1 MEENEEVLRITARDI
16 EEANRLSLNC
26 PICAGPVEKHAD
38 RPEMAAVYC
47 TSCQTLYHHVCW
59 EQNGG
64 SCAVLGCQGDSYKRY
79 GVFDLGPA
87 LTIDRKDISRAAP
100 PRPGFSNGQTR
111 RLTRQE
117 RRLQREGDGRSF
129 WHDLWRSLLQAI
141 KLWPSDPS

>member
-1 MEENEEVLRITARDI
+1 MDENEEVLRITANDI

-64 SCAVLGCQGDSYKRY
+64 SCAVLGCESDSYKRY
-79 GVFDLGPA
+79 GIFDLGPA
-87 LTIDRKDISRAAP
+87 LTIDRKDISQAP
-100 PRPGFSNGQTR
+100 SPTGFPNGQTR
-111 RLTRQE
+111 RLKRQE
-117 RRLQREGDGRSF
+117 RRRQREAGSF
-129 WHDLWRSLLQAI
+129 WRNLWRNLLQAI

>member
-1 MEENEEVLRITARDI
+1 MDENEEVLRITTEDI

-38 RPEMAAVYC
+38 RSEMAAVYC
-47 TSCQTLYHHVCW
+47 TSCQTLYHHICW

-64 SCAVLGCQGDSYKRY
+64 TCAVLGCESKSYKRY

-87 LTIDRKDISRAAP
+87 LTIDRKDISRQAP
-100 PRPGFSNGQTR
+100 ARPVFPNGQTG
-111 RLTRQE
+111 RLKRQE
-117 RRLQREGDGRSF
+117 RRLERGGAGGSF
-129 WHDLWRSLLQAI
+129 WRNVWRNLLRAI